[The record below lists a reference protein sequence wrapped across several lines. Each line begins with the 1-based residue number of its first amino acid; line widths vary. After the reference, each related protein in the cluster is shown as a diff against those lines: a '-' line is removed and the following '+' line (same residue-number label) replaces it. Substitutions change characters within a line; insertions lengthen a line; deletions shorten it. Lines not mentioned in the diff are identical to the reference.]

1 MCLESWV
8 ASENFLA
15 TQADLPTVRACILL
29 NWEILIFPVF
39 ADVSERNSP
48 WCVFKK
54 IELIRHY
61 H

>member
-8 ASENFLA
+8 VSENFLA

-39 ADVSERNSP
+39 ADVSEGNTPGVYLR
-48 WCVFKK
+48 K
-54 IELIRHY
+54 
-61 H
+61 